1 MYKIS
6 LIIPVFNI
14 EKYLEKNFK
23 SIKNQS
29 IGFSNIEVIFVDD
42 CSSDNSSQIID
53 KWEDDYINVKVIHLD
68 TNSGYGG
75 KPRNIGILNASSDY
89 VLFLD
94 GDDYLNTDG
103 LEKLYDAISQDKDI
117 DIAIGGYTRLNSD
130 NTIKEKKIQ
139 SDDKTSIISN
149 PKEELKLM
157 DLAPALASKLF
168 RKDLLTEKNI
178 KFREDISAQD
188 LIFVNEAYFK
198 SSKLILINNYSVYNY
213 NIRDSE
219 DKSVSHNINLK
230 TLKNSLK
237 AYIAIL
243 KLCKDFEINEYM
255 TTALISNN
263 LYSYVNRI
271 RDNIEDNTLKKEDID
286 ELFESDDYK
295 TFKNSSFFEKNYP
308 FNVFFSNLEYGD
320 FKNNYFLRIIKHNKI
335 YEKRYHDNI
344 KEYKRLK
351 AEYRKINREN
361 KKLKKTQNEIFSST
375 SWKIT
380 KPLRNIKGKLN

>member
-6 LIIPVFNI
+6 LIIPVFNL

-53 KWEDDYINVKVIHLD
+53 KWEEDYSNVKVIHLD

-75 KPRNIGILNASSDY
+75 KPRNIGIENASSDY
-89 VLFLD
+89 ILFLD
-94 GDDYLNTDG
+94 GDDYLNDDG
-103 LEKLYDAISQDKDI
+103 LERLYNAILEEEDI

-130 NTIKEKKIQ
+130 NTIKEKKIE
-139 SDDKTSIISN
+139 SDEETSIISN

-157 DLAPALASKLF
+157 GLAPALASKLF
-168 RKDLLTEKNI
+168 RKNFLIENNI

-188 LIFVNEAYFK
+188 LIFVNETYFK

-237 AYIAIL
+237 AYTAIL
-243 KLCKDFEINEYM
+243 KLCKDYEINEYM
-255 TTALISNN
+255 TTTLIANN

-271 RDNIEDNTLKKEDID
+271 RDNLEDNTLKKEDVD

-320 FKNNYFLRIIKHNKI
+320 FKNNYFLRIIKRNKI

-351 AEYRKINREN
+351 AEYRK
-361 KKLKKTQNEIFSST
+361 LKKTQKEIFSST

>member
-6 LIIPVFNI
+6 LIIPVFNL
-14 EKYLEKNFK
+14 EKYIKKNFN

-53 KWEDDYINVKVIHLD
+53 KWEEDYSNVKVIHLD

-75 KPRNIGILNASSDY
+75 KPRNIGIENASSDY

-94 GDDYLNTDG
+94 GDDYLNDDG
-103 LEKLYDAISQDKDI
+103 LERLYNGILEEEDI
-117 DIAIGGYTRLNSD
+117 NIAIGGYTRLNSD
-130 NTIKEKKIQ
+130 NTIKEKKIEG
-139 SDDKTSIISN
+139 DEETSIISN

-157 DLAPALASKLF
+157 GLAPALASKLF
-168 RKDLLTEKNI
+168 RKNFLIENNI

-198 SSKLILINNYSVYNY
+198 SSKIILINNYSVYNY
-213 NIRDSE
+213 NIRDNE
-219 DKSVSHNINLK
+219 DKSVSNNINLK

-237 AYIAIL
+237 AYSAIL
-243 KLCKDFEINEYM
+243 KLCKDYEINEYM
-255 TTALISNN
+255 TTTLIANN

-271 RDNIEDNTLKKEDID
+271 RDNLEEGTLKKEDID

-320 FKNNYFLRIIKHNKI
+320 FKNNYFLRIIKRNKI

-351 AEYRKINREN
+351 AEYRK
-361 KKLKKTQNEIFSST
+361 LKKTQKEMVSST